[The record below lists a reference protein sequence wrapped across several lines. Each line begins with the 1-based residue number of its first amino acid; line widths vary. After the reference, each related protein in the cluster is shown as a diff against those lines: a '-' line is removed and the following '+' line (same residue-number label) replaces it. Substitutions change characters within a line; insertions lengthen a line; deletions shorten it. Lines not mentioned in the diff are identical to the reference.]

1 MLRLDSSLPNFIF
14 QFACI
19 LVLGM
24 VTMFFL
30 EHNNYMQYWHK
41 RLEIGNKRSKYNASV
56 DRHLKQN
63 GFNLKEIERPRIL
76 CWIPTPL
83 TNLAERAKSVKDTW
97 GKRCNML
104 LFFSSKADSSFPAIG
119 LNVEEGSDKLFNKTR
134 ASLRY
139 IYQRHIN
146 DVDWFLKADDD
157 TYVIMENL
165 RYFLSKLNPSDPH
178 FIGRI
183 LTTYGRIQHWR
194 GRLRFQPRNVKNIQE
209 SAGRGWLQTR
219 RWWTHICSK
228 LSEIS
233 GREAREYEGFKRKRN
248 LFSF

>member
-1 MLRLDSSLPNFIF
+1 MILQIIISDGILDLVTGILAKISLGTGIWAKFRLGTGI
-14 QFACI
+14 
-19 LVLGM
+19 
-24 VTMFFL
+24 
-30 EHNNYMQYWHK
+30 WHPP
-41 RLEIGNKRSKYNASV
+41 S
-56 DRHLKQN
+56 
-63 GFNLKEIERPRIL
+63 RP
-76 CWIPTPL
+76 
-83 TNLAERAKSVKDTW
+83 S
-97 GKRCNML
+97 
-104 LFFSSKADSSFPAIG
+104 
-119 LNVEEGSDKLFNKTR
+119 
-134 ASLRY
+134 
-139 IYQRHIN
+139 IN

-178 FIGRI
+178 FLGRI

-233 GREAREYEGFKRKRN
+233 GSEAREYEGFKRKRN